1 MFVFVQSKTTFNAN
15 SRCFL
20 NKKSNWKNCNRIPMK
35 KKYFHCNLNKSAF
48 KGQLVRCCIKW
59 GFIIFSFFQYFK
71 TWIIDFDLKS
81 VFHLFIVEVFYTLF
95 FDIKIWMKKWVDAH
109 CITWIQLYYP
119 ASNLSVINYHIR
131 WKVMRLSMY
140 AEAKCIFHVSTL
152 STCRKIYDQFHGIML
167 IDWNILVDRIIYISI
182 A

>member
-1 MFVFVQSKTTFNAN
+1 MLHKMRFYY
-15 SRCFL
+15 FL
-20 NKKSNWKNCNRIPMK
+20 
-35 KKYFHCNLNKSAF
+35 
-48 KGQLVRCCIKW
+48 
-59 GFIIFSFFQYFK
+59 FFQYFK
-71 TWIIDFDLKS
+71 IWIIDFDLKS
-81 VFHLFIVEVFYTLF
+81 VFHPIHYRSVTYSVLFYALF
-95 FDIKIWMKKWVDAH
+95 FDIKIWTKKWVDAH

-140 AEAKCIFHVSTL
+140 AEAECIFHVSTL